1 MLKAQVRAV
10 AARKKKENVKGKEE
24 ASSSAPNAINKGE
37 EGRQEG

>member
-1 MLKAQVRAV
+1 MLKAQVRAI
-10 AARKKKENVKGKEE
+10 AARKKKENVKGKEG